1 MHEKGLPNDTSGPI
15 RGVPANDDTGPT
27 VSLPSGGVMFKSTL
41 CSLLSRSSRHSSSDA
56 SKDSNARLTR
66 VQTVV
71 LALAFKDSAPVPPA
85 VLRRNSFI
93 IAAFFDKAKS
103 RAWWELGTIVRV
115 LKKDGKMSDP
125 SAKLDLRDADTDRSA
140 FEVLCYWFKPTSDS
154 TVFEQLTDV
163 DHTYYCASCVLMVL
177 QDPSD
182 VLPLPERVDSTIM
195 QVWVISHSM
204 ALITEKFA
212 LFEADQMR
220 AGVNVG
226 RVSVAPNA
234 NQQNRAAAADAD
246 TGASAQRNGNL
257 LISDMPS
264 DRPKRTRALPGR
276 LAGPEISI
284 EHRR

>member
-1 MHEKGLPNDTSGPI
+1 
-15 RGVPANDDTGPT
+15 
-27 VSLPSGGVMFKSTL
+27 MFKSTL

-93 IAAFFDKAKS
+93 IAAFFDKTKS
-103 RAWWELGTIVRV
+103 RAWWELGTVVRV

-177 QDPSD
+177 PDPSD
-182 VLPLPERVDSTIM
+182 VFPLPERVDSTIM